1 MRKTF
6 VHVIALGTF
15 AFIATPT
22 WAENVDISGTHSAAE
37 IKKTCKK
44 VGGSFSGVDK
54 DLGSY
59 GCHKGG
65 SIVSCTKD
73 GKCTGCTN
81 CTGNS
86 KQAPGATTDKGTIGG
101 VLANAPVKK
110 VQPLTPQKTTSSP
123 ATGATQPLTQQKT
136 ARSPKA
142 ASTQPLPQRQ
152 KTTGSAGAHS
162 VQPLTASTS
171 SRRSAR

>member
-1 MRKTF
+1 MCKTF

-15 AFIATPT
+15 AFIALPA
-22 WAENVDISGTHSAAE
+22 WAENVDIGGTHSAAE

-86 KQAPGATTDKGTIGG
+86 KQAAGATTGQRTVGG
-101 VLANAPVKK
+101 VLANGPVKK
-110 VQPLTPQKTTSSP
+110 GQPLAPQSTTGSP

-136 ARSPKA
+136 ARSPKTA
-142 ASTQPLPQRQ
+142 PTRPLTQPH
-152 KTTGSAGAHS
+152 KATGSASAHS
-162 VQPLTASTS
+162 AQPLTASPS